1 MAHFSTAL
9 EFVSRKART
18 ITTCALVLNNFLQ
31 KSLSKNDYTAPG
43 FVESVNSQG
52 KQLQGN
58 WRSEKG
64 NSLGVFPSSI
74 VSQGE
79 RRKAP
84 KNAKVIRKIFTEYFM
99 NEGSGEW
106 QWHKP

>member
-1 MAHFSTAL
+1 MTHFSTAL

-18 ITTCALVLNNFLQ
+18 ITTRALVLHNFLQ
-31 KSLSKNDYTAPG
+31 KSLSKNNYTPPD

-52 KQLQGN
+52 ELVQGN

-64 NSLGVFPSSI
+64 NSLGVFSSSI
-74 VSQGE
+74 ASQV

-84 KNAKVIRKIFTEYFM
+84 KNAKVIREIFTEYFM
-99 NEGSGEW
+99 NEGSVEW
-106 QWHKP
+106 Q

>member
-52 KQLQGN
+52 KQVQGN

-74 VSQGE
+74 VSQV

-84 KNAKVIRKIFTEYFM
+84 KNAKVIWKIFTEYFM